1 MRIMT
6 EEGLT
11 LVELLMAIAIFGLIA
26 AGATSLLSAS
36 LGAQAQGE
44 ANYKLYQE
52 GLIIMERLT
61 SEVKT
66 TTYLLIP
73 NAHTATRDILAISG
87 NVNEDNDYYFG
98 DPLFPRIDE
107 DPDYDMNLDNQPGL
121 SGIDDDGNGVVDD
134 GGDKEDDDEDGTK
147 NEDPLDGIDNDG
159 DGNIDEDFNRDANG
173 DEQPGIAGM
182 DDDGNGAVDDS
193 GDKEDDDE
201 DGAKNE
207 DPLNPVIYSYDSG
220 TSTLQVSDTYSAQ
233 TVVLSTRVSAFQVT
247 YEAPQRIL
255 ITLTLT
261 GDDGEPVTF
270 SETVHLE
277 NTYQK
282 LGKRVR

>member
-1 MRIMT
+1 MKYT
-6 EEGLT
+6 DENGLT

-26 AGATSLLSAS
+26 AAATALLSQS
-36 LGAQAQGE
+36 LD
-44 ANYKLYQE
+44 ANTGGNARYGLYRE
-52 GLIIMERLT
+52 GLLIMERMT
-61 SEVKT
+61 GEARRST
-66 TTYLLIP
+66 FLLIP
-73 NAHTATRDILAISG
+73 NAHTATRDILAISV

-107 DPDYDMNLDNQPGL
+107 DPKKQMTDDDK
-121 SGIDDDGNGVVDD
+121 SGIIGLDDDGD
-134 GGDKEDDDEDGTK
+134 GFTDEGDRNDDDEDGLID
-147 NEDPLDGIDNDG
+147 EDPLDGIDNDG
-159 DGNIDEDFNRDANG
+159 DGNIDEDTG
-173 DEQPGIAGM
+173 DDSNIAGM
-182 DDDGNGAVDDS
+182 DDDGDGSIDE
-193 GDKEDDDE
+193 GDAKDDDE
-201 DGAKNE
+201 DGTINE
-207 DPLNPVIYSYDSG
+207 DPLNPLIYSYDNG

-261 GDDGEPVTF
+261 GDDGESVTF

>member
-1 MRIMT
+1 MKYT
-6 EEGLT
+6 DENGLT

-26 AGATSLLSAS
+26 AAATTLLSQS
-36 LGAQAQGE
+36 LN
-44 ANYKLYQE
+44 ANTDGDARYGLYRE
-52 GLIIMERLT
+52 GLLIMERMT
-61 SEVKT
+61 GEARRST
-66 TTYLLIP
+66 FLLIP

-107 DPDYDMNLDNQPGL
+107 DPKKQMTDDAK
-121 SGIDDDGNGVVDD
+121 SGIIGLDDDGD
-134 GGDKEDDDEDGTK
+134 GSTDEGDKDDDDEDGLID
-147 NEDPLDGIDNDG
+147 EDPLDGIDNDG
-159 DGNIDEDFNRDANG
+159 DGNIDEDTG
-173 DEQPGIAGM
+173 DDSNIAGM
-182 DDDGNGAVDDS
+182 DDDGDGSIDE
-193 GDKEDDDE
+193 GDAKDDDE
-201 DGAKNE
+201 DGTINE

-261 GDDGEPVTF
+261 GDDGESVTF